1 MPCYAELCCAAPVCS
16 QIKGLTDKKERL
28 STALQ
33 QLQASRDKAAAAL
46 AKLRGAYETMAADN
60 NKLRSDNAELQGLI
74 KGLKQQLR
82 LQGVTVPAP
91 EV

>member
-1 MPCYAELCCAAPVCS
+1 MLCRAVLPPYA

-28 STALQ
+28 SMALQ

-60 NKLRSDNAELQGLI
+60 DKLRSDNAELQGLVE
-74 KGLKQQLR
+74 GLKQQLR
-82 LQGVTVPAP
+82 LQGVAVPTP